1 MSSETNLWNR
11 LRTNMVGTYWCE
23 ATRHEDKFQKGIADV
38 SFCQCGMAGW
48 MELKHVSQWPAR
60 PTTKVRIP
68 HYSDEQK
75 EFLERKG
82 KCMRHVWLFIQI
94 EGDFLLY
101 DWQAALELPDKTKT
115 EMVELA
121 TFFYEGRLDYKQFA
135 RDMYFFSRSHD
146 MPTE

>member
-1 MSSETNLWNR
+1 MSAEANLWNR

-23 ATRHEDKFQKGIADV
+23 ATRHEDKLQKGIADV
-38 SFCQCGMAGW
+38 SFCQNGYAGW

-60 PTTKVRIP
+60 ATTKVRLP
-68 HYSDEQK
+68 HYSIDQK

-82 KCMRHVWLFIQI
+82 KCMGNTWLFIQV

-101 DWQAALELPDKTKT
+101 NWKGAQNLPDITKT

-121 TFFYEGRLDYKQFA
+121 VAFYEKRLDYAQFA
-135 RDMYFFSRSHD
+135 RDLMDFAD
-146 MPTE
+146 V